1 MQNNSRAMDLFL
13 ESVERRAF
21 RMAQIATKNSEDAL
35 DIVQDTMLR
44 MVSRY
49 RNKPEV
55 EWKPLFYRILISRIR
70 DWYRRRKVRNR
81 CRAWLQFNRKNDET
95 RNTDPIESLPD
106 PASQNPA
113 ERIIGNQSL
122 AAVDKA
128 LQDLP
133 PRQRQAFLLRAWEG
147 LTVRQ
152 AAAVMKCSKGS
163 VKTHYAR
170 ALLKL
175 RELLEEYRP

>member
-1 MQNNSRAMDLFL
+1 MQDNSQAMDGFL
-13 ESVERRAF
+13 ASVERRAF

-35 DIVQDTMLR
+35 DIVQESMLR

-49 RNKPEV
+49 GNKPEA

-70 DWYRRRKVRNR
+70 DWYRRQKVRNR
-81 CRAWLQFNRKNDET
+81 WRTWLPLIRKKGESLDA
-95 RNTDPIESLPD
+95 DPIEALPD
-106 PASQNPA
+106 PVSQNPSQQ
-113 ERIIGNQSL
+113 IIINQSL

-128 LQDLP
+128 LQTLP
-133 PRQRQAFLLRAWEG
+133 PRQQQAFLLRAWEG
-147 LTVRQ
+147 LSVRE

-175 RELLEEYRP
+175 RDLLEEYRP